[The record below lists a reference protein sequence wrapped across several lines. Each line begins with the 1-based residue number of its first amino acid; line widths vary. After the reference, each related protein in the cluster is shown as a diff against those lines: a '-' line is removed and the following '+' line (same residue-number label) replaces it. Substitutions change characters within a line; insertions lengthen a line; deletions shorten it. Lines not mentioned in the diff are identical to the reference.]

1 MSNAQALINVLE
13 MRKHLITELE
23 TYGLSAEQIYECLR
37 TPYTDNLDTYLSAEA
52 EWYTIVGNAIRY
64 MELEDLNPDST
75 TDVYFFSK
83 EYGVC
88 VLHMAELIN
97 HSSGYN
103 GEKFT
108 VRVDDL
114 LSDVL
119 QPLLNTAITD
129 GDVLT
134 IRSLTDAMV
143 YVLTE
148 LQPQEAGDV
157 D

>member
-88 VLHMAELIN
+88 VLPMAELLT

-108 VRVDDL
+108 VRVGDF

-119 QPLLNTAITD
+119 QPLLNTAISD
-129 GDVLT
+129 GDVPA
-134 IRSLTDAMV
+134 IRVLTDAMV

-148 LQPQEAGDV
+148 LQSWEAGDG

>member
-1 MSNAQALINVLE
+1 MSNAQALINVLN
-13 MRKHLITELE
+13 MRKALITELE
-23 TYGLSAEQIYECLR
+23 TYGVSAQCIYDCLR
-37 TPYTDNLDTYLSAEA
+37 TPYTDDIDAYLELEA

-83 EYGVC
+83 EHGVC
-88 VLHMAELIN
+88 VLPMAELIS

-108 VRVDDL
+108 VRTADL

-119 QPLLNTAITD
+119 QPLLNTAISD
-129 GDVLT
+129 GDVPA
-134 IRSLTDAMV
+134 IRFLTDAV
-143 YVLTE
+143 VFVLTE
-148 LQPQEAGDV
+148 LQPQEQANG
-157 D
+157 